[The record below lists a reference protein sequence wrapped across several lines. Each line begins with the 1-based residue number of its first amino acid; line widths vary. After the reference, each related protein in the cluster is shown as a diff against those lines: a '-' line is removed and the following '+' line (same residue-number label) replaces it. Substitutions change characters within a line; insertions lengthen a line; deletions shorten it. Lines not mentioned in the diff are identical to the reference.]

1 MSFAGFT
8 LTTVSFLNDLGR
20 NNSKEWFEAHRG
32 IYEEYILQPM
42 RDLIIS
48 LDPCMKEIDPYIDT
62 TPVINKTISRIYR
75 DTRFSNDK
83 RPLRND
89 LWISFRRP
97 KKEWGNVPEFYFYF
111 TPERYEFGMGFY
123 CATPANMSKIREHID
138 HRPELFQP
146 IVDFY
151 DSHRVYRLGGEE
163 YKKTMENNHSGSFQ
177 KWLQKKSFYVSSGY
191 ELDESFFSPHLALRL
206 ERAFWEHADLYRF
219 ISEGI
224 YQ

>member
-1 MSFAGFT
+1 MSFTGFT
-8 LTTVSFLNDLGR
+8 PTTISFLNDLGH
-20 NNSKEWFEAHRG
+20 NNNKEWFEARRD
-32 IYEEYILQPM
+32 IYEEHVLQPM
-42 RDLIIS
+42 RDLTAG
-48 LDPCMKEIDPYIDT
+48 LEPCMKEIDPYIDT

-89 LWISFRRP
+89 LWITFRRP

-138 HRPELFQP
+138 RCPELFQP

-151 DSHRVYRLGGEE
+151 DSHKVYRLGGEE
-163 YKKTMENNHSGSFQ
+163 YKKTIVNTHTESFQ
-177 KWLQKKSFYVSSGY
+177 KWLQKKSLYVSSGN
-191 ELDESFFSPHLALRL
+191 ELDEAFFSPQLASRL
-206 ERAFWEHADLYRF
+206 EKAFWEHSDLYRF
-219 ISEGI
+219 ITKGI
-224 YQ
+224 HE